1 MVVGAHT
8 ASVNNVNGQ
17 AVQIVVQTRSCTAS
31 TGTWTANLALGT
43 ATVTVTTQ
51 SATGVS
57 GSFTGTLEPGAGTGA
72 VGTKSISG
80 TFNATF

>member
-1 MVVGAHT
+1 
-8 ASVNNVNGQ
+8 
-17 AVQIVVQTRSCTAS
+17 
-31 TGTWTANLALGT
+31 
-43 ATVTVTTQ
+43 VTVTTQ